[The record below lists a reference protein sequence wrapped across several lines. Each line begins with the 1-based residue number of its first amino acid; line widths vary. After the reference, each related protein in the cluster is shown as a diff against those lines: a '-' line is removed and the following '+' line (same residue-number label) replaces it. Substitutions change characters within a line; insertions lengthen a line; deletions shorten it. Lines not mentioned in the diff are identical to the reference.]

1 MRFDVG
7 MDAGQ
12 LDAVSA
18 VLGAIAAS
26 AGTGAGDA
34 VKDMTKASITGTR
47 DRLIS
52 AVRRRLKKDPIGDAK
67 LTVYAAEPTT
77 ANGESLHGHL
87 VDADLEQDDQILTLA
102 RELIAAAGPAAMAPG
117 SVAAQ
122 VINVTNT
129 HGGTGFIGGHHVH
142 QYQPANQ
149 TALADLYMRADGLSD
164 ALTAMHAAGRES
176 DIASALIAKREA
188 AESALTRHGHLLE
201 QEVRDALRA
210 EQELLGES
218 QAYLAGTRM
227 GLTWTGATEH
237 LIPIDLFPRRV
248 GAFANQVADA
258 FRNEMDR
265 VGQLLR

>member
-129 HGGTGFIGGHHVH
+129 HGGTGFIGGQHVH
-142 QYQPANQ
+142 HHAVPAVAQVSWEVFRLAGAGYELRNTGTG
-149 TALADLYMRADGLSD
+149 TAVGVTITANVNLAWPSPPDRDIPPGSSVMFTHDPRLSD
-164 ALTAMHAAGRES
+164 PSPVLTITTAGGSGPQRWQRP
-176 DIASALIAKREA
+176 LP
-188 AESALTRHGHLLE
+188 
-201 QEVRDALRA
+201 Q
-210 EQELLGES
+210 
-218 QAYLAGTRM
+218 
-227 GLTWTGATEH
+227 
-237 LIPIDLFPRRV
+237 
-248 GAFANQVADA
+248 
-258 FRNEMDR
+258 
-265 VGQLLR
+265 